1 MKPIP
6 RFKRRPES
14 IYVIEAAGFL
24 FIILLSWGV
33 AYFDAPRYIF
43 GDPPTFNW
51 QRAILRTAV
60 ILPIWAWV
68 HFTTRALLKRLR
80 YLEEFLHVCAWCRKV
95 GHQDQWL
102 TMEEAPSSTRKLP
115 TGSAPLVRNRCWRKR
130 TGKKFER
137 GYLLA

>member
-102 TMEEAPSSTRKLP
+102 TMEEFFGSKFNTETSHGICPTCAEQVLAEADRKE
-115 TGSAPLVRNRCWRKR
+115 V
-130 TGKKFER
+130 
-137 GYLLA
+137 